1 MPQLD
6 VSFVLSDPMLADT
19 FAVSR
24 RVESVDAYGRR
35 VVAAPVNY
43 PLITGVVTQED
54 PADLMRRDDGQ
65 MMPRQIF
72 VATKFQ
78 LIGVATGAQP
88 DLITWNGATY
98 TVRKVYPYSRYGQ
111 GIYEAVAEVMEAT
124 APVQ

>member
-1 MPQLD
+1 MPLLD

-19 FAVSR
+19 FSVSR
-24 RVESVDAYGRR
+24 RSESVDTNGRR
-35 VVAAPVNY
+35 VVDAPIVF
-43 PLITGVVTQED
+43 PLVVGVITQED
-54 PADLMRRDDGQ
+54 PAELMRRDDGQ

-72 VATKFQ
+72 VASQFQ
-78 LIGVATGAQP
+78 LRGVATGIQP

-98 TVRKVYPYSRYGQ
+98 TVKRVYPYSRYGK